1 MKVQSYKA
9 LALSMFL
16 AASVVCPTTCFLL
29 GSCNNVSHKSKCSWR
44 QRHEQSLAFKMPI
57 VKRPSRLLL
66 ASSTTED
73 MEVQAEAGA
82 PALKSYQ
89 RGEDGIWQLTT
100 KEEHAEFLAEHPKEL
115 VVMKFFAPWCRA
127 CKALEPKY
135 KQVAADERY
144 KTLPVVFAQLDVSHN
159 KEFIKSLGILAL
171 PCMQFYAGPLGL
183 VENFPCGPSK
193 VPILKRKLAEFVN
206 ANVDPNTRELHF
218 KKVSNNDVEASP
230 EKQVKLIGEMVL
242 TPEQL
247 KVLREIPYFA
257 DFTDEEFDDLLSKAT
272 LQTFDA
278 GNLIMRQGM
287 EGNMFYVI
295 DSGEVEI
302 FQKSGYEDPMTTP
315 SNYLGTQINTLTTNN
330 YFGERALITREPRA
344 ASIRTSKPTRC
355 FAFHKDNIPS
365 SSVLSGK
372 KEATEERLRQL
383 DVKYGVDAALFD
395 DVMTS
400 QMKTIS
406 VANQNRG
413 SVNTPRPIL
422 GVDVEEE
429 EAAYIPGKQEE
440 NITGKQDVLSLL
452 VRFRLI
458 RQAARCFEHIVRT
471 QPRWGD
477 PGETRRRSILVSKLT
492 PAQQEEF
499 RDVFKMID
507 VTRDGNI
514 SVLELKQVME
524 SIGSEKTE
532 EELYDMINKANPA
545 VDGNTE
551 ITLDKFMGVMAE
563 AEFYYLFTDTFNA
576 LDKYNSGFVRA
587 ADLDRVLCGMRDLI
601 SDDRMSIIDVEDKE
615 MLVDYEQ
622 FSKMLLGA
630 SL

>member
-1 MKVQSYKA
+1 MAYGICQVKKSIRKF
-9 LALSMFL
+9 SKSFL
-16 AASVVCPTTCFLL
+16 
-29 GSCNNVSHKSKCSWR
+29 
-44 QRHEQSLAFKMPI
+44 
-57 VKRPSRLLL
+57 
-66 ASSTTED
+66 
-73 MEVQAEAGA
+73 
-82 PALKSYQ
+82 
-89 RGEDGIWQLTT
+89 
-100 KEEHAEFLAEHPKEL
+100 FLAEHPNEL
-115 VVMKFFAPWCRA
+115 VIIKFFAPWCRA

-144 KTLPVVFAQLDVSHN
+144 VKLPIVFAQLDVTHN

-171 PCMQFYAGPLGL
+171 PSVQFYAGPLGL

-193 VPILKRKLAEFVN
+193 VPILKRKLADFVN
-206 ANVDPNTRELHF
+206 ANVDPKTLEIQF
-218 KKVSNNDVEASP
+218 KEVDQKDAEASP
-230 EKQVKLIGEMVL
+230 EKQVKVGETIL
-242 TPEQL
+242 TSEQL
-247 KVLREIPYFA
+247 RVLRKDVPYFA
-257 DFTDEEFDDLLSKAT
+257 DFTDEEFDYLLSKAT

-278 GNLIMRQGM
+278 GNVIMRQGM

-295 DSGEVEI
+295 ESGEVEI
-302 FQKSGYEDPMTTP
+302 FQKTAYEDPLTTP
-315 SNYLGTQINTLTTNN
+315 SNYLGTQINTLSVND
-330 YFGERALITREPRA
+330 YFGDRALITGEPRA

-355 FAFHKDNIPS
+355 FAFHKENIPT

-372 KEATEERLRQL
+372 KEPTLERLRIL
-383 DVKYGVDAALFD
+383 DDKYGVDVTPNFD
-395 DVMTS
+395 GIMSS
-400 QMKTIS
+400 QIKTIS
-406 VANQNRG
+406 VANQKRG
-413 SVNTPRPIL
+413 SVNSPRPII
-422 GVDVEEE
+422 GVDVEDEGE
-429 EAAYIPGKQEE
+429 DMVGTSKVSTSSMASRE
-440 NITGKQDVLSLL
+440 DVLSLL

-458 RQAARCFEHIVRT
+458 RQAARCFEHIMRT

-492 PAQQEEF
+492 AAQREEF
-499 RDVFKMID
+499 KDVFNMID
-507 VTRDGNI
+507 VSRDGKI
-514 SVLELKQVME
+514 SVLELKRVLE

-532 EELYDMINKANPA
+532 AEIYDMINKANPA

-551 ITLDKFMGVMAE
+551 ITLDEFMGVMAE
-563 AEFYYLFTDTFNA
+563 AEFYYLFTDTFNE